1 MQKKRTPK
9 YYDWHKTLSYDAD
22 VTMVIGARG
31 VGKTFGLRTQCIRDW
46 IKDGSRFVEV
56 VRFKNELSDVSDGYF
71 NRVGNQAE
79 FDGYV
84 FRTDARYAWIAKKQV
99 EQEDEDKKIK
109 YDWQLLG
116 YFVALSD
123 AQKKKKKTFD
133 KVRRII
139 FDEAIL
145 ERSDRYHNYLP
156 NEFGVLAN
164 LVDTVSR
171 ERADMEGLRPRVY
184 LLGNAC
190 DLSNP
195 YFANYSVGTDLKF
208 GYRWYA
214 KKTFLLHYVD
224 AGDYATEKLEG
235 TVAGRMMRGTS
246 AAKIAISNEFVG
258 TSNEF
263 VRRKPSR
270 AKFSF
275 GIVCN
280 GNRFGVW
287 IDLQGGLYY
296 ITNKLPKNAESEG
309 FDKPIYALTADD
321 NRVNYIAAK
330 KATKTLTYFSE
341 MYYLNLV
348 RYDTVQTKS
357 DFRTVLALFGIR

>member
-1 MQKKRTPK
+1 MAE

-31 VGKTFGLRTQCIRDW
+31 VGKTFGIRTQCIRDW

-56 VRFKNELSDVSDGYF
+56 VRFKNELSGVADGYF
-71 NRVGNQAE
+71 NRTGEQEE
-79 FDGYV
+79 FSKYI
-84 FRTDARYAWIAKKQV
+84 FRTDARYAYIAEKPTEEEGEEKDQKK
-99 EQEDEDKKIK
+99 KKVAWHII
-109 YDWQLLG
+109 G
-116 YFVALSD
+116 YFIALSD
-123 AQKKKKKTFD
+123 AQRMKKRTFD
-133 KVRRII
+133 HVRRII
-139 FDEAIL
+139 FDESIL

-156 NEFGVLAN
+156 NEFGILAN

-171 ERADMEGLRPRVY
+171 ERADTKGLRPRVY

-195 YFANYSVGTDLKF
+195 YFAVYGVGTDLRF

-214 KKTFLLHYVD
+214 QKTFLLHYVD
-224 AGDYATEKLEG
+224 SGEYAKEKLEG

-246 AAKIAISNEFVG
+246 AAKVAIENEFVG
-258 TSNEF
+258 VGTEF
-263 VRRKPSR
+263 VKPKPSR

-275 GIVCN
+275 GIKCE
-280 GNRFGVW
+280 GKSFGVW
-287 IDLQGGLYY
+287 VDVQGGLYY
-296 ITNKLPKNAESEG
+296 VTNKLPKDSEQRTI
-309 FDKPIYALTADD
+309 FALTADD

-330 KATKTLTYFSE
+330 RANKTLSYFAE

-348 RYDTVQTKS
+348 RYDSVQTKS
-357 DFRTVLALFGIR
+357 DFRYVLSMFGIR